1 VSAVGSPAYMSPE
14 QVKELPLDH
23 RTDIYSIGVVM
34 YHLLT
39 GRLPFE
45 GANNYSLIYQIT
57 SVEPR
62 PPSALRPDVPPALD
76 AIVMRAMAKDRAA
89 RYRHWEEFSH
99 ELAATSE
106 DLRAQQTQ
114 QFFADSERFET
125 LRKLAFFDQFADA
138 ELWEV
143 ARVSTW
149 RHAGAGEVLM
159 REGDTGDFFCVLA
172 QGQVKVTRRGQLLG
186 VLQAGEPFG
195 EMAYLSKHAAKR
207 GADVTVLEDAN
218 IISVP
223 TARLAQASDSCRH
236 QFDRAFMGMLVERLT
251 AANLRISGV

>member
-1 VSAVGSPAYMSPE
+1 V
-14 QVKELPLDH
+14 
-23 RTDIYSIGVVM
+23 
-34 YHLLT
+34 
-39 GRLPFE
+39 
-45 GANNYSLIYQIT
+45 
-57 SVEPR
+57 
-62 PPSALRPDVPPALD
+62 
-76 AIVMRAMAKDRAA
+76 IVMRAMAKDRAA
-89 RYRHWEEFSH
+89 RYRHWEELSH
-99 ELAATSE
+99 DLAATSE
-106 DLRAQQTQ
+106 HLRAQQTQ

-143 ARVSTW
+143 ARVSSW

-172 QGQVKVTRRGQLLG
+172 QGQVRVTRRGQLLG

-195 EMAYLSKHAAKR
+195 EMAYLSRNAAKR

>member
-1 VSAVGSPAYMSPE
+1 MRPGGVFVASLRG
-14 QVKELPLDH
+14 PLLQLFD
-23 RTDIYSIGVVM
+23 G
-34 YHLLT
+34 
-39 GRLPFE
+39 
-45 GANNYSLIYQIT
+45 
-57 SVEPR
+57 
-62 PPSALRPDVPPALD
+62 
-76 AIVMRAMAKDRAA
+76 
-89 RYRHWEEFSH
+89 
-99 ELAATSE
+99 LATP
-106 DLRAQQTQ
+106 
-114 QFFADSERFET
+114 
-125 LRKLAFFDQFADA
+125 FFDQFADA

-195 EMAYLSKHAAKR
+195 EMAYLANPEAKR
-207 GADVTVLEDAN
+207 GADVTVVEDAN
-218 IISVP
+218 IIAMP
-223 TARLAQASDSCRH
+223 TAGLAQASDACRH